1 MFPLAFKSGF
11 LIDFTDF
18 EGYQNQRNTKKKYN
32 ILRFLYLVKV

>member
-18 EGYQNQRNTKKKYN
+18 EGYQNHQNTKKY